1 MKNIIK
7 IASALMGAVLFMAQP
22 IASNAAA
29 NGNIDEN
36 IVKVPEI
43 GIEVNVPA
51 QYDFLFDR
59 QRSYRKNIDEYGI
72 SSEKLMNSLRNN
84 DTYVDAVMLKRDCY
98 YEASIS
104 SITVSSQANINMLT
118 DEEIEEIAQDLA
130 SSATSYGAS
139 KNDVTTFDQVCTIN
153 GNKYMGLSTTY
164 TDDGEVISVYSLS
177 TMFHGRSYYFNVKSD
192 KQGVGMGELRKYS
205 EELIKGTTFTNLAS
219 GAPGYSGGSQP
230 APAQGSGSPE
240 DVDQAVNNTD
250 TYETYQDISSQQT
263 IDMNAFFN
271 SRPGIGQSDDE
282 LFSNPYYWAG
292 RIFFGAVFVI
302 IVAVVVKVVISNKK
316 PQTILQST
324 GWYDEQSA
332 NNNTYYNG
340 QQMNNN
346 TFYNDQQMNNNG
358 YYNDQ
363 QINNNYYNDQQAN
376 NNYYN
381 EHPANN
387 NNYYNGQQ
395 PDNNYYNDQQMNNN
409 NNNNYYG

>member
-22 IASNAAA
+22 IALSAAG
-29 NGNIDEN
+29 NGNINED
-36 IVKVPEI
+36 IVKIPEI
-43 GIEVNVPA
+43 GIEVNVPIE
-51 QYDFLFDR
+51 YDFLFDR
-59 QRSYRKNIDEYGI
+59 QRSYRKSIDEYGI
-72 SSEKLMNSLRNN
+72 SSEKLINSLKANETYLDALMIKRN
-84 DTYVDAVMLKRDCY
+84 CY

-104 SITVSSQANINMLT
+104 SITVSSQANINMLS

-130 SSATSYGAS
+130 SSTTSYAS
-139 KNDVTTFDQVCTIN
+139 DPNDVTTFDQVCTIN

-164 TDDGEVISVYSLS
+164 YDEGEKMSVYSLS
-177 TMFHGRSYYFNVKSD
+177 TMFHGRSYYFNVKSN
-192 KQGVGMGELRKYS
+192 KTNVGMGELRQYS

-240 DVDQAVNNTD
+240 DFDQAVNNSD
-250 TYETYQDISSQQT
+250 SYETYQDISSQEV

-271 SRPGIGQSDDE
+271 SRPAVGQSDDD

-302 IVAVVVKVVISNKK
+302 IVVVVVKVVISNKK
-316 PQTILQST
+316 PQNVLAAT
-324 GWYDEQSA
+324 GWLDEQPV
-332 NNNTYYNG
+332 NNNYYNG

-346 TFYNDQQMNNNG
+346 TYYNDQQMNNNG

-363 QINNNYYNDQQAN
+363 QINNNNNYYNDQQAN

-381 EHPANN
+381 EQPANN
-387 NNYYNGQQ
+387 NNYYNGQ
-395 PDNNYYNDQQMNNN
+395 PADNTYYNDQQMNNN
-409 NNNNYYG
+409 NNNYYG